1 MQRIDIMFSSIIN
14 EVSRKIVPIEL
25 KSTFAY
31 PEITIQLQRYI
42 DWLEQYYL
50 PNRPSL
56 IEPIIISRYIPDKT
70 TQNYQNIIWAFNEF
84 NQQNNLKIR
93 YIEFLI

>member
-1 MQRIDIMFSSIIN
+1 MFSSIIN

-56 IEPIIISRYIPDKT
+56 IEPIII
-70 TQNYQNIIWAFNEF
+70 
-84 NQQNNLKIR
+84 
-93 YIEFLI
+93 